1 MKKLENKIA
10 LYIGILILALC
21 IGLGMVSLGISTGI
35 MKKQSEEILSYLTDS
50 AAREIELT
58 LESKLDSLMEIA
70 SNETTRTMN
79 WKEQEKY
86 YKEVIDRL
94 NLLDIGVV
102 YPNGEAKLYS
112 EEENI
117 KIGNQAH
124 IKKVLGGQ
132 SNISD
137 ILISVEAG
145 IPIVVGAV
153 PIRKNSS
160 IEGGLLAVYDVSSLS
175 KLISETSKKIKG
187 YTYMI
192 NSEGTVVAH
201 PDIQKV
207 LNNFN
212 FFDKAKND
220 SEYFDES
227 KMLEDVIKNQR
238 GVEHFY
244 INGEEVY
251 TAYTYI
257 NGTDWT
263 LVSVIPKKEALSALY
278 KKRKILMMVIPF
290 SVIIGIIFTLIL
302 GKSIAKPISK
312 VNDLI
317 QEQSN
322 LDFRQDKVVE
332 ADKYLERK
340 DELGLMINSLKEMEK
355 SIVIFIKEVIN
366 KSKFIEESSNNLNN
380 ISGQSSIGIEEIS
393 KTIEKMAIGV
403 NQQAIDTENA
413 VNNVEI
419 ISELLKENK
428 EYIHELNDSLD
439 IIDEQKAEGFEII
452 DELKIQASENG
463 KISIEVYNF
472 VLSNS
477 KNAEEIAQASDM
489 IENIAEQT
497 NLLALNA
504 AIEAARAGEA
514 GRGFNVVAE
523 EIRKLA
529 EQSNL
534 FAGKIR
540 NIIAKLKEESERAVS
555 KMTEAKKIVEIQNEK
570 VHETNYK
577 FDSIAK
583 AIEDT
588 KLVIENLNK
597 SSENMEENKEKIISL
612 MTNLS
617 GISQEN
623 AAGSEEASA
632 AMEQQAASIIDV
644 ANSSKD
650 LLEVARDLEN
660 LIKKFKI

>member
-21 IGLGMVSLGISTGI
+21 IGLGMVSLGVSTVI
-35 MKKQSEEILSYLTDS
+35 MKKQSEEILSNLTDS

-70 SNETTRTMN
+70 SNETSRTMN
-79 WKEQEKY
+79 WNEQEKY
-86 YKEVIDRL
+86 YKEVSDRL
-94 NLLDIGVV
+94 NLLDIGIV

-112 EEENI
+112 EEEKI

-137 ILISVEAG
+137 IFISVESG
-145 IPIVVGAV
+145 KPIVVGAV
-153 PIRKNSS
+153 PIRKNNG

-175 KLISETSKKIKG
+175 KLISETAKKING

-192 NSEGTVVAH
+192 NRKGTVVAH

-207 LNNFN
+207 LDSFN
-212 FFDKAKND
+212 FFEIAKNN
-220 SEYFDES
+220 SEYLDDS
-227 KMLEDVIKNQR
+227 KMLEEVIKNQS
-238 GVEHFY
+238 GVEHFN

-257 NGTDWT
+257 SGTDWT
-263 LVSVIPKKEALSALY
+263 LISIIPEKQALSDLY
-278 KKRKILMMVIPF
+278 SKRKILIMAISL
-290 SVIIGIIFTLIL
+290 SVVIGIIFTLFL
-302 GKSIAKPISK
+302 GKSIAKPITK

-322 LDFRQDKVVE
+322 LNFRQDKEVE
-332 ADKYLERK
+332 ADKYLDRK

-355 SIVIFIKEVIN
+355 SIVVFIKEVIS
-366 KSKFIEESSNNLNN
+366 KSKFIEESSNSLNN
-380 ISGQSSIGIEEIS
+380 ISDQSSIGIEEIS

-413 VNNVEI
+413 VNSVEI
-419 ISELLKENK
+419 INELLKENK

-439 IIDEQKAEGFEII
+439 IIDKQKVEGFEII
-452 DELKIQASENG
+452 DELKSQASENG
-463 KISIEVYNF
+463 KISMEVYNF

-477 KNAEEIAQASDM
+477 KNAEEIAQASEM
-489 IENIAEQT
+489 IENIAAQT

-534 FAGKIR
+534 FAGKIG
-540 NIIAKLKEESERAVS
+540 NIISKLKEESEGAVS
-555 KMTEAKKIVEIQNEK
+555 KMAEAKQIVEVQNEK
-570 VHETNYK
+570 VHETNAK

-588 KLVIENLNK
+588 KLVIDNLNK
-597 SSENMEENKEKIISL
+597 SSENMEENKEKIMNL

-632 AMEQQAASIIDV
+632 AMEQQAVSIIEV
-644 ANSSKD
+644 ANSSKK

>member
-1 MKKLENKIA
+1 LENKIA

-21 IGLGMVSLGISTGI
+21 IGLGMVSLSISTVI
-35 MKKQSEEILSYLTDS
+35 MKKQSEEILSNLTDS

-94 NLLDIGVV
+94 NLLDIGIV

-112 EEENI
+112 EEEKI

-137 ILISVEAG
+137 IFISVESG
-145 IPIVVGAV
+145 MPIVVGAV
-153 PIRKNSS
+153 PIRKNNG
-160 IEGGLLAVYDVSSLS
+160 IEGGLLAIYDVSSLS
-175 KLISETSKKIKG
+175 KLISETAKKING

-192 NSEGTVVAH
+192 NSNGTVVAH

-207 LNNFN
+207 LNSFN
-212 FFDKAKND
+212 FFDMAKNN
-220 SEYFDES
+220 SEYLDDS
-227 KMLEDVIKNQR
+227 KMLEKVIKNQR
-238 GVEHFY
+238 GVEHFN
-244 INGEEVY
+244 INGDEVY

-257 NGTDWT
+257 SGTDWT
-263 LVSVIPKKEALSALY
+263 LVSIIPEKKALSELY
-278 KKRKILMMVIPF
+278 SKRKILIMAISF
-290 SVIIGIIFTLIL
+290 SVIIGIIFTLLL
-302 GKSIAKPISK
+302 GKSIAKPITK

-332 ADKYLERK
+332 ADKYLNRE

-355 SIVIFIKEVIN
+355 SIVLFIKEVIS
-366 KSKFIEESSNNLNN
+366 KSKFIEESSNNLND

-413 VNNVEI
+413 VNSIEM

-452 DELKIQASENG
+452 DELKNQASENG
-463 KISIEVYNF
+463 KISTEVYNF

-529 EQSNL
+529 EQSNI

-540 NIIAKLKEESERAVS
+540 NIITKLKEESEKAVS
-555 KMTEAKKIVEIQNEK
+555 KMAEAQKIVEVQNEK

-588 KLVIENLNK
+588 KLIIENLNK

-644 ANSSKD
+644 ANSSKN